1 MKELLSESSVFL
13 NSSKMKRFVLLWI
26 TSLISLCSFS
36 QGDTLVGF
44 DGDVYIGEAKAKDV
58 TISLYERNDVIS
70 TYTTTKNGQFVL
82 DLERNKYYIVEFSK
96 KGYVT
101 KRILIDTKIASDTLK
116 PKDEFN
122 FDVFLI
128 KSKPNVDYS
137 VLDFPM
143 AIIQFQYNKQRF
155 DFDPKYTRERHSE
168 QKEFMK

>member
-1 MKELLSESSVFL
+1 
-13 NSSKMKRFVLLWI
+13 MKRFIFLNILFI
-26 TSLISLCSFS
+26 ISFCSFS
-36 QGDTLVGF
+36 QADTLVGF
-44 DGDVYIGEAKAKDV
+44 DGDVYIGEVKAKNV

-70 TYTTTKNGQFVL
+70 SYTTSKNGQFVL

-96 KGYVT
+96 EGYVT
-101 KRILIDTKIASDTLK
+101 KRVLIDTRIESDSLN

-143 AIIQFQYNKQRF
+143 AIIQFQYNKERF
-155 DFDPKYTRERHSE
+155 DFDPKYTKQRHSE